1 MTVTIHRQHESAD
14 PVREGPVRLSC
25 AIPVVHLLL
34 SAAMPGP
41 AAAADWTVDAAR
53 STLGFAFVETGNEA
67 RGRFDRWT
75 AQVRFDPSDPA
86 AARIVVRVD
95 MASATTRDT
104 RRDPLMLSEDWLAAA
119 RVPEAVF
126 VADGARALG
135 DGRFEAEGTLRL
147 RDGERPVTLAFTLR
161 TDGAAA
167 RATGEAVLVR
177 TQYGIGQGRWGG
189 LNVVAPEVRVLFDI
203 VARAAN

>member
-1 MTVTIHRQHESAD
+1 LR
-14 PVREGPVRLSC
+14 PLS
-25 AIPVVHLLL
+25 AIPVLILLL
-34 SAAMPGP
+34 AAAPRGP
-41 AAAADWTVDAAR
+41 AAAADWTLDAAR
-53 STLGFAFVETGNEA
+53 STHGFAFVETGNEA
-67 RGRFDRWT
+67 RGRFGRWT

-86 AARIVVRVD
+86 AARIVARVD
-95 MASATTRDT
+95 VSSATTGDT
-104 RRDPLMLSEDWLAAA
+104 RRDPLMLSEDWLAAG

-126 VADGARALG
+126 VAEGARPLG
-135 DGRFEAEGTLRL
+135 DGRFEAPGTLRL

-189 LNVVAPEVRVLFDI
+189 LNVVAAEVRVLFDI
-203 VARAAN
+203 VARVAD